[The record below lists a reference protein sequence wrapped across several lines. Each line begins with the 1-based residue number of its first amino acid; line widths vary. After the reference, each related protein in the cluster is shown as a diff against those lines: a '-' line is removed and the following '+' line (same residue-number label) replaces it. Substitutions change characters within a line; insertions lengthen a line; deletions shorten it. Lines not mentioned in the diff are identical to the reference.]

1 MPAEPENFV
10 LTEELPN
17 TPEPQQPQE
26 ETKLHSVV
34 VDLTGQETR
43 QRENEQHKAQNYRI
57 TDEHLG
63 EGSAKTKFGY
73 NIAAIQTLKQIE
85 AEGRQARPDEQEILS
100 RYVGWGGIS
109 QAFDEEN
116 TQWSEEYRQLKELLT
131 EKEYDA
137 ARSSTTRNRHRQ
149 RLFALCMTRLKKW
162 GFARVMFW
170 NRPAA

>member
-1 MPAEPENFV
+1 MLRYPVIRTERREIFEQMLAENMRNDELFYRQREAMPAEPENFV

-34 VDLTGQETR
+34 IDLTGQETR
-43 QRENEQHKAQNYRI
+43 QRENEQFKAQNFRI

-100 RYVGWGGIS
+100 RYVGWGGIP

-116 TQWSEEYRQLKELLT
+116 TQWSEEYQQLK
-131 EKEYDA
+131 
-137 ARSSTTRNRHRQ
+137 
-149 RLFALCMTRLKKW
+149 
-162 GFARVMFW
+162 
-170 NRPAA
+170 